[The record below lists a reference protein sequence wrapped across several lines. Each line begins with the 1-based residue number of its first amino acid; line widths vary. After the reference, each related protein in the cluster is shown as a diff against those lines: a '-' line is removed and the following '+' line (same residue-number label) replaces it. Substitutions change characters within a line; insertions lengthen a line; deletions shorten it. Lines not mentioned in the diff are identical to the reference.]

1 MSTKVFVG
9 NLAFRTTD
17 QALTEAF
24 SKHGEVKSGVII
36 TRGRRSLGY
45 GFVEFATTEQAATAV
60 DKMKGAEIA
69 GREIKVELAKDI
81 TDPEGDYQGERTEG
95 DGPAKRRRRA
105 PQDKE
110 AGANNTSSGNNRGNS
125 SSSGNTGGNN
135 DHDSDKRRGKPRA
148 RKGRPEGDRDHDRD
162 HPSGANTSSSNT
174 NSAERPA
181 RAPRPPREPREPRE
195 KIPSKTTVF
204 VANLPFSVTDAEL
217 LSVFAGTKAK
227 AAHVALTRNGRS
239 RGYGFVE
246 FENEADQLEALKT
259 HQGKAIEGT
268 NGQRNLSLTISHSV
282 PNPAPAPGSAAAPAT
297 N

>member
-81 TDPEGDYQGERTEG
+81 TDPEGDYASKGERGPES

-110 AGANNTSSGNNRGNS
+110 GGNNNNSRDNNRGNS
-125 SSSGNTGGNN
+125 SSSGNGGNN
-135 DHDSDKRRGKPRA
+135 SDPEKRRAPKPR
-148 RKGRPEGDRDHDRD
+148 RKRMGDDED
-162 HPSGANTSSSNT
+162 HPSGANTSSNT
-174 NSAERPA
+174 NSPSERPA

-204 VANLPFSVTDAEL
+204 VANLPFSITDAEL
-217 LSVFAGTKAK
+217 LTVFAGTKAK

-246 FENEADQLEALKT
+246 FENEADQLEALKS

>member
-45 GFVEFATTEQAATAV
+45 GFVEFATPEQAATAV
-60 DKMKGAEIA
+60 DKMKGADIA

-81 TDPEGDYQGERTEG
+81 TDPEEGDYQGGAEG
-95 DGPAKRRRRA
+95 DGPARRRRRA

-110 AGANNTSSGNNRGNS
+110 AGNNNSSGNNKGNS
-125 SSSGNTGGNN
+125 SSSGNTGRDSGNN
-135 DHDSDKRRGKPRA
+135 ADSDKRGRGKPR
-148 RKGRPEGDRDHDRD
+148 RKRPEGDN
-162 HPSGANTSSSNT
+162 SGANTSSSNT
-174 NSAERPA
+174 NSPAERPA
-181 RAPRPPREPREPRE
+181 RAPRPPREPRE
-195 KIPSKTTVF
+195 KVPSKTTLF
-204 VANLPFSVTDAEL
+204 VANLPFSITDAEL
-217 LSVFAGTKAK
+217 LSVFTGTKAK

-246 FENEADQLEALKT
+246 FDNEADQLEALKS

-282 PNPAPAPGSAAAPAT
+282 PNPAPAPGSAAPAT